1 MSQENKLRVKAVVLK
16 NLDGKIEVEISRPIE
31 CEGCGSCLGGKEK
44 ILRLPT
50 QKEFHEGDTVFLEI
64 SCSAISKIS
73 FLLYLLPAVSA
84 FIGFIAGYLWV
95 GNLGGFIGAIVLLA
109 LTYLI
114 IKKFADK
121 KYKHSIN
128 IEKTQ

>member
-1 MSQENKLRVKAVVLK
+1 MNQENKLRVKAVVLR
-16 NLDGKIEVEISRPIE
+16 NLAGQVEVEISRPVE
-31 CEGCGSCLGGKEK
+31 CEGCGACLSGKEK
-44 ILRLPT
+44 TLRLPT

-64 SCSAISKIS
+64 ACSAISKIS

-109 LTYLI
+109 LNYLI
-114 IKKFADK
+114 LKKYSDK
-121 KYKHSIN
+121 KYKHSID
-128 IEKTQ
+128 IEKQ